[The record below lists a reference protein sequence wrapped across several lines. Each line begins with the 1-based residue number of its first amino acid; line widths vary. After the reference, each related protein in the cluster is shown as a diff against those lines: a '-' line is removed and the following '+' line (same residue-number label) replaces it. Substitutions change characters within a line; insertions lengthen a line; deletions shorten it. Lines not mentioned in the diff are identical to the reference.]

1 MNVHLSI
8 LTGLIVLLH
17 LSVIQAYPLADPHF
31 SKEPLTVLAKN
42 GESPSAKEDSRAGPI
57 PAIEE
62 YEREKLAKLKRNIG
76 RRLMT
81 VPTILQR
88 SMNPRM
94 I

>member
-42 GESPSAKEDSRAGPI
+42 GESPSAKEDSKSGPI

-81 VPTILQR
+81 VPNKQSCNVL
-88 SMNPRM
+88 
-94 I
+94 